1 MPERQPPIEVLA
13 DSEGEPGRWLQ
24 LVRDPKWRGLGVILI
39 GTFLSVI
46 VHNIATVTLPSIAA
60 DFGSTLAE
68 VQWVAIAVSLTT
80 AAVVMPAGYLADRLG
95 RRAFF
100 IGGMALF
107 AAASLMAGW
116 APTLEALI
124 AARLLQG
131 AATAIVG
138 ANGIA
143 IAVTL
148 FPEGERGKVL
158 GLSSATVGFSAPG
171 GACRRRIVVEAG
183 GWRWAYHALALP
195 AVVGAVGAWLVLEAG
210 RSPESGDGPG
220 RFDWFGSSAI
230 AGIAVTLVLGLTM
243 GPVIGWSEPL
253 VWTSIAAA
261 MALGGAY
268 FVWWE
273 LRTPHPVFDLRL
285 LRRRAVVTPLGARIV
300 LLMACRAA
308 DSWCRSTSR
317 ACWVSARA
325 TWGFILVPGFAVY
338 TLVATLAGRFSDRW
352 TPRPFLI
359 AGPLVGLVSVLA
371 LASFGSDTPLAV
383 VVLVLVV
390 NSASLSLVTS
400 PSTNAMLGAV
410 PERVYTVAVA
420 FMNLAGTICGIVALA
435 LITAIVTAVMANA
448 GAEASVSAVAS
459 DPTTTN
465 AFLDGWRVAFL
476 VQSLFMVAA
485 AVIAWMYRPRSLT
498 GTTQPE

>member
-1 MPERQPPIEVLA
+1 MPDSRPPVDLPA
-13 DSEGEPGRWLQ
+13 PAEGEPGGWPQ
-24 LVRDPKWRGLGVILI
+24 LVRDPRWRGLSVILI

-46 VHNIATVTLPSIAA
+46 VHNIATVTLPSIAKELDA
-60 DFGSTLAE
+60 DLAE

-80 AAVVMPAGYLADRLG
+80 AVVVMPAGYLADRLG
-95 RRAFF
+95 RREFF

-107 AAASLMAGW
+107 AAASVMAGW
-116 APTLEALI
+116 APSLELLV

-131 AATAIVG
+131 VATAIVG

-158 GLSSATVGFSAPG
+158 GLSSGTVGFSALVAPAVG
-171 GACRRRIVVEAG
+171 GLIVESG

-195 AVVGAVGAWLVLEAG
+195 AIVGAVGAWLVLEAG
-210 RSPESGDGPG
+210 RSTESEAGAG

-230 AGIAVTLVLGLTM
+230 AGFAVTLVVGLTV
-243 GPVIGWSEPL
+243 GPVIGWGEPL
-253 VWTSIAAA
+253 VWALVAAA
-261 MALGGAY
+261 AAFGGAY
-268 FVWWE
+268 VWWE
-273 LRTPHPVFDLRL
+273 LRTPHPLFDLRL

-300 LLMACRAA
+300 LLMGL
-308 DSWCRSTSR
+308 SGGGFLMPFYIQG
-317 ACWVSARA
+317 VLGFSARDL
-325 TWGFILVPGFAVY
+325 GFILVPGFAVY

-371 LASFGSDTPLAV
+371 LASFGRDTPLAV

-420 FMNLAGTICGIVALA
+420 FMNLAGTIAGVVALA
-435 LITAIVTAVMANA
+435 LITAIVTAVMAAA
-448 GAEASVSAVAS
+448 GAEASVSTIAS
-459 DPTTTN
+459 DPATTG

-476 VQSLFMVAA
+476 VQAVLMIAA
-485 AVIAWMYRPRSLT
+485 AVIGLMYRSPVHAKDQRN
-498 GTTQPE
+498 

>member
-1 MPERQPPIEVLA
+1 MPERQPPIEVLT
-13 DSEGEPGRWLQ
+13 DSEGEPGRWPQ
-24 LVRDPKWRGLGVILI
+24 LVRDPKWRGLSVILI

-95 RRAFF
+95 RREFF

-107 AAASLMAGW
+107 AVASLMAGW
-116 APTLEALI
+116 APTLETLI

-131 AATAIVG
+131 VATAIVG

-158 GLSSATVGFSAPG
+158 GLSSGTVGFSALVAPAVG
-171 GACRRRIVVEAG
+171 GVIVEAA

-195 AVVGAVGAWLVLEAG
+195 AIVGAVGAWLVLEAA
-210 RSPESGDGPG
+210 RLPESAEASG

-230 AGIAVTLVLGLTM
+230 AGVAVTLVLGLTM

-253 VWTSIAAA
+253 VWSSIAAA

-268 FVWWE
+268 VWWE
-273 LRTPHPVFDLRL
+273 LRTPHPLFDLRL
-285 LRRRAVVTPLGARIV
+285 LQRRAVVTPLGARIV
-300 LLMACRAA
+300 LLMGL
-308 DSWCRSTSR
+308 SGGGFL
-317 ACWVSARA
+317 VPFYIQGVLGLSARDL
-325 TWGFILVPGFAVY
+325 GFILVPGFAVY
-338 TLVATLAGRFSDRW
+338 TLTATLAGRFSDRW

-371 LASFGSDTPLAV
+371 LASFGRETPLAV

-400 PSTNAMLGAV
+400 PSTNAMLGDV

-476 VQSLFMVAA
+476 VQAVFMIAA
-485 AVIAWMYRPRSLT
+485 AVIAWMYRPSTHPNDRRN
-498 GTTQPE
+498 

>member
-1 MPERQPPIEVLA
+1 MPERQPPIEVSA
-13 DSEGEPGRWLQ
+13 DSENEPGDWLRF
-24 LVRDPKWRGLGVILI
+24 VREPRWRGLGVILI

-95 RRAFF
+95 RRGFF

-116 APTLEALI
+116 APTLETLI

-131 AATAIVG
+131 VATAIVG

-158 GLSSATVGFSAPG
+158 GLSSGTVGFSALVAPAVG
-171 GACRRRIVVEAG
+171 GLLVESG

-195 AVVGAVGAWLVLEAG
+195 AIVGAVGAWLVLEAG
-210 RSPESGDGPG
+210 RQPASEEGPS

-243 GPVIGWSEPL
+243 GPVIGWGEPL
-253 VWTSIAAA
+253 VWTLIAAA
-261 MALGGAY
+261 AVFGGAY
-268 FVWWE
+268 VWWE
-273 LRTPHPVFDLRL
+273 LRTPNPLFDLRL

-300 LLMACRAA
+300 LLMGL
-308 DSWCRSTSR
+308 SGGGFL
-317 ACWVSARA
+317 VPFYIQGVLGLSARDL
-325 TWGFILVPGFAVY
+325 GFILVPGFAVY
-338 TLVATLAGRFSDRW
+338 TLTATLAGRFSDRW

-371 LASFGSDTPLAV
+371 LSSFGSNTPLAV
-383 VVLVLVV
+383 VVLVLVI

-400 PSTNAMLGAV
+400 PSTNAMLAAV
-410 PERVYTVAVA
+410 PERIYTAAVA
-420 FMNLAGTICGIVALA
+420 FMNLAGTIAGIVTLA
-435 LITAIVTAVMANA
+435 LITAIVTAIMANA
-448 GAEASVSAVAS
+448 GAEASVSTVAS
-459 DPTTTN
+459 DPTTTD

-476 VQSLFMVAA
+476 VQAVFMIAA
-485 AVIAWMYRPRSLT
+485 AVIAWMYRPSVGARDHRR
-498 GTTQPE
+498 

>member
-13 DSEGEPGRWLQ
+13 DSEGEPGGWLQ
-24 LVRDPKWRGLGVILI
+24 LVRDPKWRGLAVILI

-46 VHNIATVTLPSIAA
+46 VHNVAAVTLPSIAA
-60 DFGSTLAE
+60 DFGATLAE

-95 RRAFF
+95 RRGFF

-107 AAASLMAGW
+107 TGASLMAGW
-116 APTLEALI
+116 APSLEALI

-158 GLSSATVGFSAPG
+158 GLSSGTVGFSALVAPAVG
-171 GACRRRIVVEAG
+171 GVIVEAA
-183 GWRWAYHALALP
+183 GWRWAYHALAVP
-195 AVVGAVGAWLVLEAG
+195 AVIGAIGAWLVLEAG
-210 RSPESGDGPG
+210 RSHESADGRG

-230 AGIAVTLVLGLTM
+230 AGAAVTLVLGLTM
-243 GPVIGWSEPL
+243 GPVIGWGEPL
-253 VWTSIAAA
+253 VGSSIAAA
-261 MALGGAY
+261 AAFGGAY
-268 FVWWE
+268 VWWE
-273 LRTPHPVFDLRL
+273 LRTPHPLFDLRL

-300 LLMACRAA
+300 LLMGL
-308 DSWCRSTSR
+308 SGGGFL
-317 ACWVSARA
+317 VPFYIQGVLGLSARDL
-325 TWGFILVPGFAVY
+325 GFILVPGFAVY
-338 TLVATLAGRFSDRW
+338 TLTATLAGRFSDRW

-359 AGPLVGLVSVLA
+359 AGPLVGLVGVLM
-371 LASFGSDTPLAV
+371 LASFGADTPLAV
-383 VVLVLVV
+383 VILVLVV
-390 NSASLSLVTS
+390 HSASLSLVTS
-400 PSTNAMLGAV
+400 PSSSALLAAV
-410 PERVYTVAVA
+410 PERVYTVAVG
-420 FMNLAGTICGIVALA
+420 FMNLAGTIAGIVALA
-435 LITAIVTAVMANA
+435 LITAIVTAVMAAA

-465 AFLDGWRVAFL
+465 AFLDGWRIAFL
-476 VQSLFMVAA
+476 VQAVFMIAA
-485 AVIAWMYRPRSLT
+485 AVIAWMYRPST
-498 GTTQPE
+498 HPNDQGN